1 VFEALN
7 GESAAVDETVVE
19 DYVST
24 TLPNFLRDYD
34 SKDVF
39 NMDETGLFYKLLP
52 NRTLQ
57 FKGERCHGGKKS
69 KERLTV
75 ALTANMD
82 GTEKLKPLVIYDAS
96 NTFQNI

>member
-1 VFEALN
+1 LFEDRAGHPGFLVCIVVYARSIN

-34 SKDVF
+34 SKNVF

-52 NRTLQ
+52 NQ
-57 FKGERCHGGKKS
+57 FTG
-69 KERLTV
+69 RL
-75 ALTANMD
+75 LT
-82 GTEKLKPLVIYDAS
+82 
-96 NTFQNI
+96 